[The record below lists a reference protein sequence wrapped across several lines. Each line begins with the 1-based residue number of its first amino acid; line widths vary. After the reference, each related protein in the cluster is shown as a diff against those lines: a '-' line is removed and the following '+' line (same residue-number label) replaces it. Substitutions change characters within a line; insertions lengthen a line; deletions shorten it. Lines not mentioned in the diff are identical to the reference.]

1 MHVAGLRSSLVF
13 LLQRESTP
21 PHPHPP
27 LHTALHL
34 PETKKKLK
42 KKRYL
47 RQNLP
52 AGLHCITTTHWSTVA
67 SACSTARLHG
77 TVHTHKHLQSYRR
90 FCTACPCAG
99 DHPSTTTSTYE
110 YEHELARAI
119 EEQAEDTD
127 TQRPSHLRLQVPE
140 LN

>member
-13 LLQRESTP
+13 LLQREYTV

-34 PETKKKLK
+34 PETTKKKIAETKFTGRL
-42 KKRYL
+42 
-47 RQNLP
+47 
-52 AGLHCITTTHWSTVA
+52 ALHHDDALEHCCKCVLDCSFTWN
-67 SACSTARLHG
+67 SADTQAP
-77 TVHTHKHLQSYRR
+77 TFYRR

-127 TQRPSHLRLQVPE
+127 TQCPRHLRLQVPE